1 MVTSQRAIELPRGIL
16 DPRILTKP
24 SLSLLVSASRS
35 EPPACRARSP
45 CTIHPLLTQRAS
57 STLVQA
63 WCNNSVPAAVVG
75 IGRAAVERHGCLARW
90 PRRRA
95 PRRRL
100 GGWQVARQEAPT
112 DTLPG
117 EIVRR
122 LRPCSAAGQL
132 AVRRHAARDER
143 AFERVAAKVA
153 SITAIAW
160 LRRSGQRPASCQR
173 SGEDSQRIGCMR
185 TQRCEA
191 VSPIKWVHS
200 RTSAADRCFMPCRAA
215 SGSARRRVRVTGRHV
230 ISQFAS
236 VW

>member
-24 SLSLLVSASRS
+24 ALSLLVSASRS

-63 WCNNSVPAAVVG
+63 WCNNSAPAAVVG
-75 IGRAAVERHGCLARW
+75 IGRAAVKRARMAAMPGW

-153 SITAIAW
+153 SITAVAW

-200 RTSAADRCFMPCRAA
+200 RKARPTVECAARQVLDAGA
-215 SGSARRRVRVTGRHV
+215 SHRPS
-230 ISQFAS
+230 
-236 VW
+236 

>member
-1 MVTSQRAIELPRGIL
+1 VVTSQRAIELPRGIL

-24 SLSLLVSASRS
+24 ALSLL
-35 EPPACRARSP
+35 
-45 CTIHPLLTQRAS
+45 
-57 STLVQA
+57 A

-143 AFERVAAKVA
+143 GFERVAAKVA
-153 SITAIAW
+153 SITAVAW
-160 LRRSGQRPASCQR
+160 LRWSGQRPASCQR

-200 RTSAADRCFMPCRAA
+200 RTSAADRCVMCAA
-215 SGSARRRVRVTGRHV
+215 RQVEVLDAACE
-230 ISQFAS
+230 SQA
-236 VW
+236 VM

>member
-1 MVTSQRAIELPRGIL
+1 VVTSQRAIELPRGIL

-24 SLSLLVSASRS
+24 ALSLL
-35 EPPACRARSP
+35 
-45 CTIHPLLTQRAS
+45 
-57 STLVQA
+57 A

-143 AFERVAAKVA
+143 GFERVAAKVA
-153 SITAIAW
+153 SITAVAW

-200 RTSAADRCFMPCRAA
+200 RTSAADRCVMCAA
-215 SGSARRRVRVTGRHV
+215 RQVEVLDAACE
-230 ISQFAS
+230 SQA
-236 VW
+236 VM

>member
-1 MVTSQRAIELPRGIL
+1 MTSQRAIELPRGIL

-24 SLSLLVSASRS
+24 ALSLL
-35 EPPACRARSP
+35 
-45 CTIHPLLTQRAS
+45 
-57 STLVQA
+57 A

-143 AFERVAAKVA
+143 GFERVAAKVA
-153 SITAIAW
+153 SITAVAW

-200 RTSAADRCFMPCRAA
+200 RTSAADRCVMCAA
-215 SGSARRRVRVTGRHV
+215 RQVEVLDAACE
-230 ISQFAS
+230 SQA
-236 VW
+236 VM